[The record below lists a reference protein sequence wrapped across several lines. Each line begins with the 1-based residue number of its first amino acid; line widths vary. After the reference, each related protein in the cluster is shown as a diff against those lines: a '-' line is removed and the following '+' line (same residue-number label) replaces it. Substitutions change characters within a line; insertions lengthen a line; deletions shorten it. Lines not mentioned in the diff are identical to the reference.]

1 MTVCLLILDQCK
13 VNLLPAVKTHPV
25 ECCKKMVS
33 HFLRSIMIT
42 TILEAYWRLDSTL
55 LNTLTVYVPWL
66 RNDVMEEFRR

>member
-1 MTVCLLILDQCK
+1 MTVCLLILDQYK
-13 VNLLPAVKTHPV
+13 VNLLPAVKTHPA

-55 LNTLTVYVPWL
+55 LNTLTVYLPWL